1 MNELGEFKER
11 MTKQVFNISLA
22 EAKEKGVCIDCK
34 KPALERC
41 YSEAGKREY
50 QISGLCEKCFD
61 RMYGIS

>member
-61 RMYGIS
+61 RMFS